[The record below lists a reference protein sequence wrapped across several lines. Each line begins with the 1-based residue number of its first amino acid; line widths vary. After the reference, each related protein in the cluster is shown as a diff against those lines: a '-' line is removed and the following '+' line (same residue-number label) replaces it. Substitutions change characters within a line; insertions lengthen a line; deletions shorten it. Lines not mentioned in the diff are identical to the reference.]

1 MRDRNKL
8 IPNLRIKLEELENL
22 AEQNSLHFIVTQTLR
37 SQDEQAAYYA
47 RGRLPLSEVN
57 ILYNK
62 AGLKDISESD
72 NKKIVTKAK
81 TVWDSFHAYGRAFD
95 IAIVDSY
102 GKINWDTSV
111 DWNSDGIS
119 DWIELGKLGESIG
132 LEWGGNFS
140 SMPDFPHFQLRE
152 GLTIAEL
159 KSKHGSISGQ
169 AVLF

>member
-8 IPNLRIKLEELENL
+8 IPNLKSKLEELESL

-37 SQDEQAAYYA
+37 SQEEQAAYYA
-47 RGRLPLSEVN
+47 RGRLFLEEVN
-57 ILYNK
+57 NLYKK
-62 AGLKDISESD
+62 AGLSPISAEE

-95 IAIVDSY
+95 VAIVNSS
-102 GKINWDTSV
+102 GKVDWDDAA

-119 DWIELGKLGESIG
+119 DWVQLGKLGESIG

-140 SMPDFPHFQLRE
+140 SMPDLPHFQLRE
-152 GLTIAEL
+152 GLTIADL
-159 KSKHGSISGQ
+159 K
-169 AVLF
+169 AARENA